1 MQSPSLEATIQYAHS
16 RASEAEALRLE
27 NATLLHRVRELTEE
41 NESLKVG
48 AYSVGRI
55 SEVEKENYT
64 FLGLRKPHHQM
75 MAMMM
80 RLSIVSVDRFMAALF
95 GTRSS
100 PPDDKIIHVYIH
112 QMRKALASYGIH
124 IGNRPGVG
132 YFIPAGDKVLVR
144 SLLEA
149 ISA

>member
-48 AYSVGRI
+48 AYSVGKL
-55 SEVEKENYT
+55 SEHEQENYA
-64 FLGLRKPHHQM
+64 FLGLRKAHHPL

-80 RLSIVSVDRFMAALF
+80 RLTIVSVDRFMAAMY
-95 GTRSS
+95 GTMQC
-100 PPDDKIIHVYIH
+100 PPEDKIITVYIC
-112 QMRKALASYGIH
+112 QMRKILAPYGVH
-124 IGNRPGVG
+124 IGNKHGVG
-132 YFIPAGDKVLVR
+132 YFIPVGDKVLVR
-144 SLLEA
+144 ALLEA